1 MADFEVLS
9 RETSSFSMNHLSSLL
24 SANPA
29 SLFLHFTLDSSCP
42 KHLIILSAAWTFTY
56 LCLFN
61 LSFFF
66 LILQASAQVSIM
78 VKTFSPPPER
88 DSALTL
94 VTPHYCVH
102 LSDLSVRMYSKQQMS
117 MMCHRSDKGLGTSG
131 RFRRYPVFM
140 EFPFPGKNYL
150 LFCLTVSTITWYAL
164 HITNSLNMVSII

>member
-1 MADFEVLS
+1 MAGFEVLN
-9 RETSSFSMNHLSSLL
+9 REISSFSMNHLPSLL

-42 KHLIILSAAWTFTY
+42 KHLIILSAAWTFMY

-66 LILQASAQVSIM
+66 LILQASAQVSII

-88 DSALTL
+88 DSALTP

-102 LSDLSVRMYSKQQMS
+102 LSDLSVCVCSKQQIS
-117 MMCHRSDKGLGTSG
+117 MLGTSR
-131 RFRRYPVFM
+131 RFRHYPVFN
-140 EFPFPGKNYL
+140 G
-150 LFCLTVSTITWYAL
+150 
-164 HITNSLNMVSII
+164 VSISRKKLSFFLFNCLNNYVICPSYYKFLEYG

>member
-1 MADFEVLS
+1 MAGFKVLN

-66 LILQASAQVSIM
+66 LILQASAQVPII

-102 LSDLSVRMYSKQQMS
+102 LSDLSVCVYSKQQIS
-117 MMCHRSDKGLGTSG
+117 MMHHRLDQRLGTSR
-131 RFRRYPVFM
+131 RFRYYPVLM
-140 EFPFPGKNYL
+140 EFPFPEKNYL
-150 LFCLTVSTITWYAL
+150 FFCLTVC
-164 HITNSLNMVSII
+164 LNNYMICPSYYKFLEYG